1 MFQLPFPVPASHFL
15 NNSKARRA
23 FTLIELLVVIAI
35 IAILIALLVPA
46 VQKVRQAAARTQGV
60 NNLKQLA
67 LAAHNYESSFKRL
80 PAAVDNAVAWP
91 NGRYWF
97 GTTVSQ
103 TVSPWAVI
111 SSDPRNGIITPYY
124 EGNTQVTQCP
134 MFESYPIAKVY
145 NGLTAGYAY
154 NFYMSDRRMVVVPT
168 SQVFLFMDT
177 TFVTGGGT
185 LQEPFGGYFK
195 AISDFETPSP
205 YGFGGFQLTHFRFSG
220 SANVAF
226 VDGHVETRTEV
237 ALANPG
243 FVTPAFANARIQYG
257 LGFLADNDFPYKGQ

>member
-1 MFQLPFPVPASHFL
+1 MFRVSP
-15 NNSKARRA
+15 RRA

-35 IAILIALLVPA
+35 IAILIGLLVPA
-46 VQKVRQAAARTQGV
+46 VQKVREAAARMQGT

-67 LAAHNYESSFKRL
+67 LAAHNYESSGKKL
-80 PAAVDNAVAWP
+80 PPAVDNTVAWP

-103 TVSPWAVI
+103 TSSPYAVI
-111 SSDPRNGIITPYY
+111 ASDPRNGILTPFY

-134 MFESYPIAKVY
+134 RFDAYPITRVY

-154 NFYMSDRRMVVVPT
+154 NFYMSNVRMVTIPT

-177 TFVTGGGT
+177 TFVTSGGVM
-185 LQEPFGGYFK
+185 QESFGGYFK
-195 AISDFETPSP
+195 KISDFQAAPPSW
-205 YGFGGFQLTHFRFSG
+205 GFGGFQLTHFRFSG

-226 VDGHVETRTEV
+226 VDGHVETRQAVSVNDPWSTQ
-237 ALANPG
+237 
-243 FVTPAFANARIQYG
+243 AFKDTQMKYT